1 MSNEYFSFKRFTAL
15 FLAATLM
22 HALAA
27 GADEAGAIKK
37 GIQSDDREERAKAFA
52 AIEDLEPEARDKV
65 VVHLAAEFRKW
76 SRAFEDA
83 STRIES
89 LLKGHMKGLEKKEK
103 LREQWEQAARESMA
117 IIFDT
122 AVFPDP
128 PGPVSGPYIG
138 YYEVMAEVDIARALY
153 KKLRKEADRDLK
165 KISGVKRENV
175 ERIRDE
181 YLQSKARARELMD
194 VLSRLGKK
202 PEPLKEPPPFYRAM
216 LFLKC
221 EDWGI
226 ASQFFL
232 EEGEELYMKEGKESG
247 IDAAPGPPLSGY
259 ERALFFFLYARQVDA
274 FNLRIDV
281 PSTKN
286 ERAAVAKNND
296 YRISLGLCPLQIH
309 PLITKAI
316 TDHLDTVKELSHTG
330 ATAETETPGDR
341 IRLAGYKARGG
352 AGENLAQSSLI
363 QSMDGWKWD
372 GGHHRVLVE
381 PGAVHIGVYEK
392 NDCGMNIATGEL
404 PELPVFDYL
413 VHFK

>member
-1 MSNEYFSFKRFTAL
+1 MRNGYFSFKRFKAL
-15 FLAATLM
+15 LFAAALM

-27 GADEAGAIKK
+27 GADEVRTIKK
-37 GIQSDDREERAKAFA
+37 GIESDDGEERAKAFA
-52 AIEDLEPEARDKV
+52 AISNLEPEAREKV
-65 VVHLAAEFRKW
+65 VVYLDGEFRKR
-76 SRAFEDA
+76 SRACEDA
-83 STRIES
+83 TSRIES
-89 LLKGHMKGLEKKEK
+89 LLKGYRKGLEKKEK

-138 YYEVMAEVDIARALY
+138 YYEVMAEVDVARALY
-153 KKLRKEADRDLK
+153 KKLRKEADRDLR
-165 KISGVKRENV
+165 KISGAKRANV

-181 YLQSKARARELMD
+181 YLQATARAKELKG
-194 VLSRLGKK
+194 VLSGLGKE
-202 PEPLKEPPPFYRAM
+202 PEPLRKPLPFYKAM

-226 ASQFFL
+226 ASKFFL

-247 IDAAPGPPLSGY
+247 IEAAPGPSLAGY

-274 FNLRIDV
+274 FNLKVDV

-309 PLITKAI
+309 PAVTKAI
-316 TDHLDTVKELSHTG
+316 TDHLNTVKELSHFG
-330 ATAETETPGDR
+330 DTAETETPGDR
-341 IRLAGYKARGG
+341 IRLVGYRVRGG

-392 NDCGMNIATGEL
+392 SNCGMNIATGEL

-413 VHFK
+413 VHFR